1 MYYLSTQDKVYPA
14 SEIRRKVGLDPLITT
29 NLDMLNRA
37 GVYPVSNNDAQPS
50 YDTRLYTTTVSYV
63 VTGQY
68 GVKTFTATDK
78 PLNEARDAAYVGLKQ
93 KYEAQ
98 MSAAVGDWGILTL
111 VAIAAKT
118 SSPKTDEE
126 TNVISEIK
134 IISSNLA
141 SDIDAVQSAGDVATI
156 DSILNS

>member
-1 MYYLSTQDKVYPA
+1 
-14 SEIRRKVGLDPLITT
+14 
-29 NLDMLNRA
+29 
-37 GVYPVSNNDAQPS
+37 
-50 YDTRLYTTTVSYV
+50 
-63 VTGQY
+63 
-68 GVKTFTATDK
+68 
-78 PLNEARDAAYVGLKQ
+78 
-93 KYEAQ
+93 